1 MSQIIAEIP
10 GPSLRVSRVLSS
22 VVDEIVNLDN
32 TTGKVHI
39 KDLKSYSV
47 TVSGFDQILVVIEII
62 VQGSISSSRD
72 DGFFLLF

>member
-1 MSQIIAEIP
+1 
-10 GPSLRVSRVLSS
+10 
-22 VVDEIVNLDN
+22 VNLDN

-72 DGFFLLF
+72 DFSCFSDSIFCEMGLAA